1 MNSRHAIGILAFV
14 VSSAFAV
21 GRTAS
26 AEEIHVP
33 SNGQSSQYGQGSLG
47 VGVMVG
53 SPTGLS
59 LKKYLTEKHAFDAAL
74 GFGYGGIHVHAD
86 YLFEQQDFMGSSEA
100 RLGWFIGI
108 GGKFASERNRGRY
121 YNRRY
126 DEDERREQ
134 HLHAGLRVPIGLEL
148 RFQDIAPLE
157 FFFEIAPGFEIVEYP
172 GPTLDAAIGTRFY
185 F

>member
-1 MNSRHAIGILAFV
+1 MNARHTIGILAVLF
-14 VSSAFAV
+14 SSTLAAE
-21 GRTAS
+21 RTAS

-33 SNGQSSQYGQGSLG
+33 SNGQPSQYGQSSLG
-47 VGVMVG
+47 VGVMIG
-53 SPTGLS
+53 SPTGLT
-59 LKKYLTEKHAFDAAL
+59 LKKYLTENHAFDAAL
-74 GFGYGGIHVHAD
+74 GVGYGGMHVHAD
-86 YLFEQQDFMGSSEA
+86 YLFEQQDFMGVSEA
-100 RLGWFIGI
+100 RLGWFIGV
-108 GGKFASERNRGRY
+108 GAQFQAERNRGHY

-157 FFFEIAPGFEIVEYP
+157 FFFEVAPGFEIVEYP